1 MTLQSAIKTSGAV
14 VASRGRFRGDGLG
27 SWPPL
32 FAFGGTKKNEK
43 KKKLK
48 QYYCECYGGNKG
60 KHAGEVPRC
69 NRYDIPCGIC

>member
-1 MTLQSAIKTSGAV
+1 MTILTLQSAIKTSGAV

-43 KKKLK
+43 KKKIKTILL
-48 QYYCECYGGNKG
+48 
-60 KHAGEVPRC
+60 
-69 NRYDIPCGIC
+69 